1 MNDTTPDSSP
11 GQERRRDVEIRQ
23 IFVDAYDVLEP
34 FFNPDN
40 QWAGHNH
47 EHLAYRALHE
57 RFPKLS
63 ADQVFIIV
71 DAAKRVFATGNK
83 PIP

>member
-1 MNDTTPDSSP
+1 MTASDQP
-11 GQERRRDVEIRQ
+11 GAERRQDVEIRE
-23 IFVDAYDVLEP
+23 IFVEAYEVLEP

-40 QWAGHNH
+40 QWGGHSH

-63 ADQVFIIV
+63 GDQVFTMV
-71 DAAKRVFATGNK
+71 EAAKRVFSGGGK
-83 PIP
+83 PAA